1 MKTKFTG
8 IMALILCLLSSCSG
22 TVPAVVPTSTTAA
35 PDQLMESS
43 VESVWSITGDPNPFK
58 IPDGIAI
65 DRQGNLYVMDSLN
78 DRVQKFDNDGMFI
91 SMWGSSGDQDGQF
104 HCGNYCMLAVDNKS
118 NVYVTDI
125 GNSRVQK
132 FDSNG
137 KFLTKWGASGEG
149 DGQFSHPFG
158 IAVDQQ
164 GSVYISDVGNTRIQV
179 FDDNGKFLA
188 KWGTPGYEPGQ
199 FSSDLADL
207 AVDSK
212 GNIYVSDRSNGLSKF
227 DSNKQFLAELEDCGD
242 DKPIRSATGM
252 AVDAQDNLYVFDLSN
267 SRVCKFD
274 SSGKHLSQWDGSG
287 SAEGAFTLGGGI
299 AVDQQANVY
308 VAEPFANRVRKF
320 RQR

>member
-1 MKTKFTG
+1 MKTKNIG
-8 IMALILCLLSSCSG
+8 LISLILCLLSSCSG
-22 TVPAVVPTSTTAA
+22 AVPTPTTAA
-35 PDQLMESS
+35 ADQPAESS
-43 VESVWSITGDPNPFK
+43 VELVWSITGDPNPFNV
-58 IPDGIAI
+58 PDGIAV
-65 DRQGNLYVMDSLN
+65 DQQGNLYVMDSLN

-91 SMWGSSGDQDGQF
+91 TMWGSSGDQDGQF
-104 HCGNYCMLAVDNKS
+104 QCGNYCMVAVDNKS

-137 KFLTKWGASGEG
+137 KFLTKWGDSGDR

-164 GSVYISDVGNTRIQV
+164 GNVYIGDVGNTRIQV
-179 FDDNGKFLA
+179 FDSNGKFLT

-207 AVDSK
+207 AVDSQ

-242 DKPIRSATGM
+242 DKPIRSATGV

-274 SSGKHLSQWDGSG
+274 SSGNHLSQSDGSG